1 MAKKMSFCGRF
12 GNSCGTPFIKDDF
25 CKKHRQYY
33 KFCPYLHD
41 RPSQPWTDFASEEV
55 KNKFKL
61 TKKGGRRGNNKTKK
75 NN

>member
-1 MAKKMSFCGRF
+1 MLRNYNRKKR
-12 GNSCGTPFIKDDF
+12 K
-25 CKKHRQYY
+25 YY

-61 TKKGGRRGNNKTKK
+61 TKKGGRGKNNKTKK